1 MKNIVPRGYML
12 LKDSIVRADNLFGFP
27 SKVKGKWAEG
37 LNLPR
42 KGERLFFA
50 GCGYQFMSYAEPL
63 LEKIKS
69 MENKGVNVDRALS
82 FTMGLRKLGLN
93 IPALLSKV
101 SLGREDPYTTVLL
114 DAVGILRRLK
124 EDFAYLGEGEPCCG
138 SPLYYLGFLED
149 FAGKAEEAFRRFK
162 EAGVREIVGIVPAC
176 TSSLKN
182 LHPKFVDGY
191 DLEVKHFVEYLDE
204 VFDRKPVKLRLDKT
218 VTIHDP
224 CQIAR
229 FLEIS
234 DVLRRLLSKVE
245 GLTVLEVPTSREFT
259 MCCGG
264 GTGLEFTLP
273 ELSLKIAAKRVRELL
288 ETGASTIVTCCPGCL
303 MQLRHGAEAVGA
315 EVEIL
320 DVVQL
325 LSQALEG

>member
-12 LKDSIVRADNLFGFP
+12 LKDNIVRTDNLFGFP
-27 SKVKGKWAEG
+27 SKVKGRWAEG

-50 GCGYQFMSYAEPL
+50 GCGYQFMAYAEPL

-69 MENKGVNVDRALS
+69 MEDKGVNVDGALS
-82 FTMGLRKLGLN
+82 LTMGLRKPGLN
-93 IPALLSKV
+93 LPALLSKV
-101 SLGREDPYTTVLL
+101 LPGREDPYTTVLL
-114 DAVGILRRLK
+114 DAVGILRRLE
-124 EDFAYLGEGEPCCG
+124 EDLAYLGEEEPCCG

-149 FAGKAEEAFRRFK
+149 FAGRAEEAFRRFK
-162 EAGVREIVGIVPAC
+162 EARVREIIGMVPAC

-191 DLEVKHFVEYLDE
+191 DFEVKHFVEYLDE
-204 VFDRKPVKLRLDKT
+204 VFDRKPVRLRLDKT
-218 VTIHDP
+218 VTVHDP

-234 DVLRRLLSKVE
+234 DVLRRLLNRVK
-245 GLTVLEVPTSREFT
+245 GLTVLEASTSREFT

-264 GTGLEFTLP
+264 
-273 ELSLKIAAKRVRELL
+273 
-288 ETGASTIVTCCPGCL
+288 
-303 MQLRHGAEAVGA
+303 
-315 EVEIL
+315 
-320 DVVQL
+320 
-325 LSQALEG
+325 